1 MKVSQVNFIRP
12 WSFKLKGAFRNE
24 NSAVCR
30 SADWEARKVRWIVM
44 VILLPNYALPL
55 KCEHLIPG
63 PDPGDRTWVPVN
75 ESSASNAH
83 RSPFCCERLTSLFSQ
98 ALSWPLVRPEEGHHT
113 TSLTSSQVTRWVATR
128 VLLVIA
134 GYLPNFHQ
142 QIRSEV
148 NLAMPVGLQV
158 LPSRKWCFCFWGI
171 ICFVIVNFRFWTD
184 CFLPPT
190 LIFFI

>member
-1 MKVSQVNFIRP
+1 MEVSQVNFIRP

-30 SADWEARKVRWIVM
+30 STDWEAWKVRWIVT

-55 KCEHLIPG
+55 KCEHLISE
-63 PDPGDRTWVPVN
+63 PDPGDWVPLN
-75 ESSASNAH
+75 ESSASSVH
-83 RSPFCCERLTSLFSQ
+83 RSPPFCCELISSLFSQ

-113 TSLTSSQVTRWVATR
+113 TSLTSSQVTHWVAIR

-134 GYLPNFHQ
+134 GYLPNLHQ
-142 QIRSEV
+142 QIKSEV

-158 LPSRKWCFCFWGI
+158 LPSRRWWFCFCAI
-171 ICFVIVNFRFWTD
+171 ICFVIVNFMFWTD
-184 CFLPPT
+184 CLLPPT